1 MTLQRYAGFSVF
13 ARKIVICFFVP
24 LKSMTINVEERELRA
39 MKLFR
44 DGYNCCQSVVLA
56 FSDVVS
62 ERTGLSEEQ
71 IIAVTSGFGGGF
83 ARLREVC
90 GSVSGMTFM
99 AGVISPAPAAD
110 QPKRAAN
117 YALVQELAA
126 QFRELNGSIVCRE
139 LLGLRTAQVDPPTP
153 SVRTPDFYKVRPCE
167 RLIGSAARLVARKL
181 QAEDITDNY

>member
-1 MTLQRYAGFSVF
+1 MTPQRYAGFSVF

-99 AGVISPAPAAD
+99 AGVISPAPAAE

-139 LLGLRTAQVDPPTP
+139 LLGLRAAQIDSPTP

>member
-1 MTLQRYAGFSVF
+1 
-13 ARKIVICFFVP
+13 
-24 LKSMTINVEERELRA
+24 MTINVEERELRA

-99 AGVISPAPAAD
+99 AGVISPAPAAE

-139 LLGLRTAQVDPPTP
+139 LLGLRAAQVDSPTP

-181 QAEDITDNY
+181 QAEDITENY